1 MNLGWSRWELGRRR
15 TLKDILGTVKK
26 FKYCPNVACYFG
38 SIDFL
43 RRDDNGIGILGR
55 GVLCLRETC

>member
-1 MNLGWSRWELGRRR
+1 MRRVNLEWSWWELGRRG

-26 FKYCPNVACYFG
+26 FKYCLNVACYFG

-43 RRDDNGIGILGR
+43 RRDDNGIGIICR
-55 GVLCLRETC
+55 GVRETC